1 VDREAFAMTRIVGIV
16 VGSLLMLGI
25 FLLALGAGEAPTL
38 LREVVHSE
46 ADTTPADTGMAAG
59 KEVPVE
65 NSLET
70 NLETGLDTGI
80 DTPVLTV
87 TDSTDPVARS
97 QSAVE
102 EKGFVLD
109 PQLWNQAKEQQE
121 TINRD
126 DAAAVLRYQVWSP
139 FRSEWAANGFAR
151 RLVLATEVPVEVVN
165 ESPGNYQVVFS
176 YRDDEERQA
185 RVERIEA
192 VTGLELE

>member
-1 VDREAFAMTRIVGIV
+1 MTRIVGIV

-25 FLLALGAGEAPTL
+25 FLLALGAGEPPTL

-46 ADTTPADTGMAAG
+46 ADTTPVDTGMAAA

-65 NSLET
+65 NSLDASLET
-70 NLETGLDTGI
+70 GIDTGLDTGI
-80 DTPVLTV
+80 DTPALAGTG
-87 TDSTDPVARS
+87 SADPVAGK
-97 QSAVE
+97 QPAVE
-102 EKGFVLD
+102 DQGFVLD
-109 PQLWNQAKEQQE
+109 PQLWNQAKQQQE
-121 TINRD
+121 TINRN

-185 RVERIEA
+185 RVEHIEA